1 MKKSPRVL
9 QGSLQSRFSPHP
21 LQRRGVLQ
29 NNILIRMIY
38 IVINLGFFGIV
49 KMLQISCYNENVGVT
64 VQASLH
70 RDVSNSPLRVL
81 KNTEWVSL
89 IDQLSTKTSV
99 LLLAKTEQTQIA
111 INNENRNIFWSSTSP
126 LRIHYQTWQ
135 VCRFLLEGVVVD
147 IRIV

>member
-1 MKKSPRVL
+1 
-9 QGSLQSRFSPHP
+9 
-21 LQRRGVLQ
+21 
-29 NNILIRMIY
+29 MIY

-111 INNENRNIFWSSTSP
+111 INKENRNIFGSSTSP
-126 LRIHYQTWQ
+126 LRIHNQTWQ
-135 VCRFLLEGVVVD
+135 VCRFPLEGVVVET
-147 IRIV
+147 